1 MSDYSDG
8 SRVACHKFHWFSARK
23 NVVPFQSPPM
33 VCLPPNQILQ
43 EESTTLLKASQ
54 QDTAGPRGTQLME
67 NRDPLIF
74 IYSSIGEQQQSHSWW
89 NSETFHQ
96 QGLHWLME
104 TVCFRDSKSLKR
116 CRKWVA
122 APWQLFFPTCPHG
135 QSLAAKPHRI
145 CSHGQVEMATWRAIG
160 YLQLGTGAFA
170 QLCRSSSA
178 LCGYPQGKYIKYIQ
192 IYPRIAMQQG
202 GLKNPSDINHDTKL
216 QDSQRT

>member
-1 MSDYSDG
+1 
-8 SRVACHKFHWFSARK
+8 
-23 NVVPFQSPPM
+23 
-33 VCLPPNQILQ
+33 
-43 EESTTLLKASQ
+43 
-54 QDTAGPRGTQLME
+54 ME
-67 NRDPLIF
+67 
-74 IYSSIGEQQQSHSWW
+74 
-89 NSETFHQ
+89 
-96 QGLHWLME
+96 ME

-145 CSHGQVEMATWRAIG
+145 CSHSQVEMASWRAIG

-178 LCGYPQGKYIKYIQ
+178 LCGYPQGKYIIHIFKYIQ

-202 GLKNPSDINHDTKL
+202 GLKNPPDIPWHQAAGFTANL
-216 QDSQRT
+216 ISMGGVDSSPRTRRFRKIPTGPTSVRRWSKGERRKSRKEHGKEVQRKERRDS